1 MSKYLH
7 EKTGLTAGTIAYDDE
22 LATDLGHLQGGK
34 VSDHGSQSKAM
45 QHSVILAEKY
55 TQKME
60 HAGSGGEGVEG
71 AEVRDGKG
79 TSSGCPGG
87 VGFGKGGRSYCEI
100 STTGILRLKEVN
112 LNRR

>member
-1 MSKYLH
+1 MSGYLH

-22 LATDLGHLQGGK
+22 LATDLGHLQGDK
-34 VSDHGSQSKAM
+34 VSDHGSRSKVM
-45 QHSVILAEKY
+45 QHSGVLAAKCI
-55 TQKME
+55 QKME

-87 VGFGKGGRSYCEI
+87 VGFGKGE
-100 STTGILRLKEVN
+100 
-112 LNRR
+112 